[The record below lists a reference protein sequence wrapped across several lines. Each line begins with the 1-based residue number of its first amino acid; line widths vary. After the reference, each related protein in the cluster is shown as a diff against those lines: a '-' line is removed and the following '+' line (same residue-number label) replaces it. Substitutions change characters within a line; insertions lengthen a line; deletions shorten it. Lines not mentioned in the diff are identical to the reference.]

1 MRIKDIWHSLRLL
14 FLYLL
19 ISIIFSLIKNEKKKE
34 KMDLQRVVM
43 FPHRADIPH
52 YQHYTIIS
60 YKELKQFFIA
70 PPAAVS
76 EVLEALVR
84 EDFLHVYSA

>member
-1 MRIKDIWHSLRLL
+1 
-14 FLYLL
+14 
-19 ISIIFSLIKNEKKKE
+19 
-34 KMDLQRVVM
+34 MDLQRVVM

-70 PPAAVS
+70 PPAVVS
-76 EVLEALVR
+76 EVLEALVS
-84 EDFLHVYSA
+84 EDFLHVYSAWVGLFYATFFRMDTYIYFSRNKQ